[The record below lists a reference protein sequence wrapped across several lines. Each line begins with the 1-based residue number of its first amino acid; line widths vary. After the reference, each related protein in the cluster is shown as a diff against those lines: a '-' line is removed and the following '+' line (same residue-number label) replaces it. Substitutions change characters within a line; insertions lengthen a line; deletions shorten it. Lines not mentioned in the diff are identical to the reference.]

1 MHWIKTKN
9 VMRHLTQLCWCCV
22 TDITGEENAI
32 RKSVNRELM
41 LTSHFVDD
49 AYDLA
54 NSSHKR
60 DEEIL
65 KHASQAIVSTTSCQ
79 SASRDITERF
89 THISKIVSY
98 ICSA

>member
-1 MHWIKTKN
+1 MSLLPKCPLYFKRYTEIVINSFLFGIVDT
-9 VMRHLTQLCWCCV
+9 
-22 TDITGEENAI
+22 TGEENSI

-60 DEEIL
+60 DEEVL
-65 KHASQAIVSTTSCQ
+65 KHASQAIVST
-79 SASRDITERF
+79 I
-89 THISKIVSY
+89 HIYMNDSSSGGNHVI
-98 ICSA
+98 